1 MEEFKKNGILMAKA
15 GEEGN
20 IIRCVGPLC
29 ISKKDTDKI
38 LQVLDHCV
46 DKYG

>member
-1 MEEFKKNGILMAKA
+1 MAKA

-29 ISKKDTDKI
+29 LNKKDADKI
-38 LQVLDHCV
+38 LQVFDHCV
-46 DKYG
+46 SKFG